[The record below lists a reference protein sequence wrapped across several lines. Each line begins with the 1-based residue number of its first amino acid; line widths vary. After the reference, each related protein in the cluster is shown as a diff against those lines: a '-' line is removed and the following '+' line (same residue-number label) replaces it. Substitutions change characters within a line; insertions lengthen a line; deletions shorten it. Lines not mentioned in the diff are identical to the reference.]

1 MTVPPSETPVE
12 TGAPPAAP
20 PAATTDTAPATAE
33 PGVLGSLVRD
43 PNPVWMRELKQAA
56 RLSRTPVILAV
67 MTSMMALLM
76 ASVGG
81 IASVEA
87 EPAKVGVALY
97 HTFFSLAFA
106 VVAWV
111 APAVAANAVASERGG
126 RTWEAL
132 VLTGL
137 GAASIARGKFLA
149 AFSYIMLYVVMLAPV
164 GALCFLFGGV
174 TASEVLLAFVLLFV
188 FAALSTAFGLS
199 ISSSFSSPAVAV
211 VVTLLVAVP
220 LSMIVYVLGG
230 VVLSIGVHDLW
241 SAVPAGPPIWLPTA
255 YVRAEFGIDYVALLI
270 TTPLVLALVPAWF
283 LYEVTVANMRAPS
296 DDRSSGLRRWFVV
309 ACPLIATVTLAP
321 AMVATGPEWWALSIS
336 ALVCFLT
343 FCALLFAG
351 EPLGPS
357 LRVELAWTNAGAGA
371 PTRLLGPGVV
381 KACGLLLG
389 FGVAAL
395 AVQTVLGFRVEP
407 ARSPLL
413 SNTGEQVLVFGGYAT
428 AFFVFLC
435 GLAVWARARSKSGSG
450 PRMLLVSMIFL
461 ALVGPWMVMAIAGV
475 LTQGRDEALILAAP
489 SPTYAGV
496 MMKALATGS
505 TNSRLV
511 LSAGGLCAA
520 GWALLGLGLFAVG
533 TLRTRRLLEQWRSE
547 LSRLQAQRTEAAE
560 PAAESAE
567 PAAEPAEP
575 HAEPAA
581 APPEA
586 PAEKR
591 DG

>member
-1 MTVPPSETPVE
+1 MTEPPPLPAESDGSAAVPLAAS
-12 TGAPPAAP
+12 GAPTPAA
-20 PAATTDTAPATAE
+20 AP
-33 PGVLGSLVRD
+33 GSLRWFLQN
-43 PNPVWMRELKQAA
+43 PNPVWMRELTQAA

-67 MTSMMALLM
+67 VTSMMALLM

-81 IASVEA
+81 IASVRT

-137 GAASIARGKFLA
+137 GAASIARGKFLSS
-149 AFSYIMLYVVMLAPV
+149 FTYIMLYIVMLAPV

-174 TASEVLLAFVLLFV
+174 TASEVLIAFILLFG
-188 FAALSTAFGLS
+188 FAGLSTAFGLS
-199 ISSSFSSPAVAV
+199 ISSSFSTPAVAV

-220 LSMIVYVLGG
+220 LSMAVYVLGG

-255 YVRAEFGIDYVALLI
+255 YVRADFGMDYVALLL
-270 TTPLVLALVPAWF
+270 TTPFVLALVPAWF

-309 ACPLIATVTLAP
+309 ACPLVATITLAP
-321 AMVATGPEWWALSIS
+321 ALVATGPEWWAVSIT
-336 ALVCFLT
+336 ALCGFLT
-343 FCALLFAG
+343 FVALLFAG

-357 LRVELAWTNAGAGA
+357 LRVELGWASTGASRL
-371 PTRLLGPGVV
+371 TRLLGPGVV
-381 KACGLLLG
+381 KACALLLG
-389 FGVAAL
+389 LGGVALIA
-395 AVQTVLGFRVEP
+395 QTLLGFELEP
-407 ARSPLL
+407 RRSPLV
-413 SNTGEQVLVFGGYAT
+413 SNAGAQVLAFGGYAL
-428 AFFVFLC
+428 AFFVFVT
-435 GLAVWARARSKSGSG
+435 GFAVWSRARSKTGGG
-450 PRMLLVSMIFL
+450 PRLLLASMIFL

-475 LTQGRDEALILAAP
+475 ISQGRDEALVLAAP

-496 MMKALATGS
+496 MMKALATS
-505 TNSRLV
+505 SAHSRLV

-520 GWALLGLGLFAVG
+520 GWAVIGLGLFAVG
-533 TLRTRRLLEQWRSE
+533 ALRTRRLLEQWRSE
-547 LSRLQAQRTEAAE
+547 IARLHATLPDAAGSRAPEPAPSEAARE
-560 PAAESAE
+560 T
-567 PAAEPAEP
+567 
-575 HAEPAA
+575 H
-581 APPEA
+581 
-586 PAEKR
+586 
-591 DG
+591 G